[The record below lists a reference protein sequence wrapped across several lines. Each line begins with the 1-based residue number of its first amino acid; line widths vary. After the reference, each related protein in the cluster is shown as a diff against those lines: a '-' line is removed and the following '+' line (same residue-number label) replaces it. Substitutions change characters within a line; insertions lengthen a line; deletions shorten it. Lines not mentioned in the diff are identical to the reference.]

1 MKPGSLVILNDED
14 PIIFGIIIRKS
25 TKHVS
30 PHNPYS
36 DYNSYSDRW
45 WEVLRNNKIIV
56 ELEEYLKLVG

>member
-25 TKHVS
+25 IKLIS

-36 DYNSYSDRW
+36 DHW

-56 ELEEYLKLVG
+56 ELEEYLKLVE